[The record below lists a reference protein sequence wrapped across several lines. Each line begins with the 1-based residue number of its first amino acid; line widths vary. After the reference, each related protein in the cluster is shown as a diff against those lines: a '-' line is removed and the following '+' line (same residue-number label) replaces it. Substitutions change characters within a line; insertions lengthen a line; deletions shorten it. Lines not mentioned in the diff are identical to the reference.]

1 MLKRPH
7 FTFFVV
13 VAVALLLLTDGCAKK
28 KKVAAP
34 KPPRIGHTEKGIASW
49 YGIPYHGRR
58 SANGEVYDMEKL
70 TAAHRTF
77 PFDTWVRVH
86 DLDNG
91 KQIDVRI
98 TDRGPFVKG
107 RIIDLSKAAAR
118 NIEMLGPGI
127 AKVRIEVIRA
137 PARLAAEANIFG
149 VQVGA
154 FSDRK
159 RAEAIRKTMERKY
172 GSARLV
178 QRDGE
183 RTMWRVL
190 VGSEPDE
197 ESAAQLAERLKN
209 EEPSAFVVRLD
220 AEQR

>member
-13 VAVALLLLTDGCAKK
+13 VATALLLLTGGCAKK
-28 KKVAAP
+28 KKVAVP
-34 KPPRIGHTEKGIASW
+34 KPPRIGYTEKGIASW

-86 DLDNG
+86 DLDSG

-118 NIEMLGPGI
+118 NIEMLGPGL

-137 PARLAAEANIFG
+137 PVHPTAEANLFG

-159 RAEAIRKTMERKY
+159 RAEAIRKAMERKY

-178 QRDGE
+178 QREGA

-197 ESAAQLAERLKN
+197 EAATQLAERLKN

>member
-1 MLKRPH
+1 MLKRPN
-7 FTFFVV
+7 FAFF
-13 VAVALLLLTDGCAKK
+13 AIAAAALLLLTGGCAKK
-28 KKVAAP
+28 KKVAVP
-34 KPPRIGHTEKGIASW
+34 KPPRIGYTEKGTASW
-49 YGIPYHGRR
+49 YGNPYHGRR

-91 KQIDVRI
+91 KQVDVRI

-118 NIEMLGPGI
+118 NIEMLGPGL

-137 PARLAAEANIFG
+137 PARPAEANIFG

-159 RAEAIRKTMERKY
+159 RAEAIRKNMERKY
-172 GSARLV
+172 GSAKLIR
-178 QRDGE
+178 RDGA
-183 RTMWRVL
+183 RIMWRVV

-197 ESAAQLAERLKN
+197 EAAAQLAERLKN

-220 AEQR
+220 AE